1 MNSAAPYYSNEVP
14 YYSEEAHYL
23 EEAHYSNGARYSN
36 EAPIQDPT
44 PGTSTQPVRTRH
56 KSSHMTFQD
65 KLSILDFYHAQG
77 WTQEQT
83 VRHLRSNGY
92 PTFSQS
98 TLSGYLKQEQSIRA
112 YLAAN
117 PSNGHLK
124 QRPRVRLPEVEAA
137 LWEWVSEKREM
148 GEDVGRLT
156 GAEICDKAREICEEL
171 GIPEQDVLKF
181 SNGWLDRLKT
191 RFGLR
196 DVSK

>member
-1 MNSAAPYYSNEVP
+1 MNPDARSSSNELP
-14 YYSEEAHYL
+14 T
-23 EEAHYSNGARYSN
+23 
-36 EAPIQDPT
+36 QDPT
-44 PGTSTQPVRTRH
+44 TSTSTQPTRTRH

-65 KLSILDFYHAQG
+65 KLEILDFYHANG

-83 VRHLRSNGY
+83 VRHLRANGY

-98 TLSGYLKQEQSIRA
+98 TLSGYLKQEHTIRT
-112 YLAAN
+112 YIAAN

-137 LWEWVSEKREM
+137 LWEWVLEKREV
-148 GEDVGRLT
+148 GDDVKLT
-156 GAEICDKAREICEEL
+156 GAEICDKAREICQEL
-171 GIPEQDVLKF
+171 GIPDQDVLKF

-196 DVSK
+196 DLSK